1 MARRV
6 ENQFL
11 LHQSNRTCITGTYIL
26 DIFKKIKC
34 KGNVTKGKSIL
45 SPPPPPPP
53 PITFK
58 KEQTNKQKKQ
68 KKSKRNPWSRFLM
81 SVINSCSA
89 SFSIFLKLPLVFNNV
104 LIFRADVL
112 IFRCN
117 LFLQQRAFVI
127 FFKSEKVSDFYSMR
141 DFVYW

>member
-26 DIFKKIKC
+26 DISKKIKC

-45 SPPPPPPP
+45 SPPHPPP

-68 KKSKRNPWSRFLM
+68 KKAKEILG
-81 SVINSCSA
+81 
-89 SFSIFLKLPLVFNNV
+89 L
-104 LIFRADVL
+104 
-112 IFRCN
+112 
-117 LFLQQRAFVI
+117 
-127 FFKSEKVSDFYSMR
+127 DF
-141 DFVYW
+141 

>member
-26 DIFKKIKC
+26 DISKKKKC
-34 KGNVTKGKSIL
+34 KGNVTKGKTIL
-45 SPPPPPPP
+45 PPPPP

-68 KKSKRNPWSRFLM
+68 KKAKEILG
-81 SVINSCSA
+81 
-89 SFSIFLKLPLVFNNV
+89 L
-104 LIFRADVL
+104 
-112 IFRCN
+112 
-117 LFLQQRAFVI
+117 
-127 FFKSEKVSDFYSMR
+127 DF
-141 DFVYW
+141 

>member
-26 DIFKKIKC
+26 DISKKIKC
-34 KGNVTKGKSIL
+34 KVNVTKVKSIH
-45 SPPPPPPP
+45 SPPTPP

-68 KKSKRNPWSRFLM
+68 KKAKEILG
-81 SVINSCSA
+81 
-89 SFSIFLKLPLVFNNV
+89 L
-104 LIFRADVL
+104 
-112 IFRCN
+112 
-117 LFLQQRAFVI
+117 
-127 FFKSEKVSDFYSMR
+127 DF
-141 DFVYW
+141 

>member
-11 LHQSNRTCITGTYIL
+11 LHQSNRTCIKGTYIL

-45 SPPPPPPP
+45 SPPPHPPPLLL
-53 PITFK
+53 K
-58 KEQTNKQKKQ
+58 KNKQTNR
-68 KKSKRNPWSRFLM
+68 KSKRNPWSRFLM

-104 LIFRADVL
+104 LIFRADGL

>member
-26 DIFKKIKC
+26 DISKKIKC

-68 KKSKRNPWSRFLM
+68 KKAKEILG
-81 SVINSCSA
+81 
-89 SFSIFLKLPLVFNNV
+89 L
-104 LIFRADVL
+104 
-112 IFRCN
+112 
-117 LFLQQRAFVI
+117 
-127 FFKSEKVSDFYSMR
+127 DF
-141 DFVYW
+141 

>member
-26 DIFKKIKC
+26 DISKKIKF
-34 KGNVTKGKSIL
+34 KGKVTKGKSIPP
-45 SPPPPPPP
+45 PPPPPPP

-68 KKSKRNPWSRFLM
+68 KKAKEILG
-81 SVINSCSA
+81 
-89 SFSIFLKLPLVFNNV
+89 L
-104 LIFRADVL
+104 
-112 IFRCN
+112 
-117 LFLQQRAFVI
+117 
-127 FFKSEKVSDFYSMR
+127 DF
-141 DFVYW
+141 

>member
-11 LHQSNRTCITGTYIL
+11 LHQSNRTCITGTYI
-26 DIFKKIKC
+26 
-34 KGNVTKGKSIL
+34 
-45 SPPPPPPP
+45 

>member
-1 MARRV
+1 MARKV
-6 ENQFL
+6 ENQLL
-11 LHQSNRTCITGTYIL
+11 LHQSNRTCITGTYCM
-26 DIFKKIKC
+26 DISKKIKC
-34 KGNVTKGKSIL
+34 KGNVTKGKS
-45 SPPPPPPP
+45 PPP

-58 KEQTNKQKKQ
+58 KEQTNKQTNR
-68 KKSKRNPWSRFLM
+68 KSKNKTNPWSRFLM

-104 LIFRADVL
+104 LIFRVDVL

>member
-26 DIFKKIKC
+26 DISKKIKC

-45 SPPPPPPP
+45 SPRPLPPPHPP
-53 PITFK
+53 PITFE

-68 KKSKRNPWSRFLM
+68 KKAKEILG
-81 SVINSCSA
+81 
-89 SFSIFLKLPLVFNNV
+89 L
-104 LIFRADVL
+104 
-112 IFRCN
+112 
-117 LFLQQRAFVI
+117 
-127 FFKSEKVSDFYSMR
+127 DF
-141 DFVYW
+141 

>member
-26 DIFKKIKC
+26 DISKKIKC

-53 PITFK
+53 ITFK
-58 KEQTNKQKKQ
+58 KEQTNKQKKR
-68 KKSKRNPWSRFLM
+68 KKAKEILG
-81 SVINSCSA
+81 
-89 SFSIFLKLPLVFNNV
+89 L
-104 LIFRADVL
+104 
-112 IFRCN
+112 
-117 LFLQQRAFVI
+117 
-127 FFKSEKVSDFYSMR
+127 DF
-141 DFVYW
+141 

>member
-1 MARRV
+1 
-6 ENQFL
+6 
-11 LHQSNRTCITGTYIL
+11 
-26 DIFKKIKC
+26 
-34 KGNVTKGKSIL
+34 
-45 SPPPPPPP
+45 
-53 PITFK
+53 
-58 KEQTNKQKKQ
+58 
-68 KKSKRNPWSRFLM
+68 M

-104 LIFRADVL
+104 LIFRADAL

>member
-26 DIFKKIKC
+26 DIFKKKKC
-34 KGNVTKGKSIL
+34 KGKGIKGKPI
-45 SPPPPPPP
+45 PPPP

-68 KKSKRNPWSRFLM
+68 KKAKEILG
-81 SVINSCSA
+81 
-89 SFSIFLKLPLVFNNV
+89 L
-104 LIFRADVL
+104 
-112 IFRCN
+112 
-117 LFLQQRAFVI
+117 
-127 FFKSEKVSDFYSMR
+127 DF
-141 DFVYW
+141 

>member
-26 DIFKKIKC
+26 DISKKIKC

-45 SPPPPPPP
+45 SPPPHPPPF
-53 PITFK
+53 TFK

-68 KKSKRNPWSRFLM
+68 KKAKEILG
-81 SVINSCSA
+81 
-89 SFSIFLKLPLVFNNV
+89 L
-104 LIFRADVL
+104 
-112 IFRCN
+112 
-117 LFLQQRAFVI
+117 
-127 FFKSEKVSDFYSMR
+127 DF
-141 DFVYW
+141 

>member
-26 DIFKKIKC
+26 DISKKIKC

-45 SPPPPPPP
+45 SPPTPPP

-68 KKSKRNPWSRFLM
+68 KKAKEILG
-81 SVINSCSA
+81 
-89 SFSIFLKLPLVFNNV
+89 L
-104 LIFRADVL
+104 
-112 IFRCN
+112 
-117 LFLQQRAFVI
+117 
-127 FFKSEKVSDFYSMR
+127 DF
-141 DFVYW
+141 

>member
-26 DIFKKIKC
+26 DISKKIKC

-45 SPPPPPPP
+45 SPPPPHPPP

-68 KKSKRNPWSRFLM
+68 KKAKEILG
-81 SVINSCSA
+81 
-89 SFSIFLKLPLVFNNV
+89 L
-104 LIFRADVL
+104 
-112 IFRCN
+112 
-117 LFLQQRAFVI
+117 
-127 FFKSEKVSDFYSMR
+127 DF
-141 DFVYW
+141 

>member
-26 DIFKKIKC
+26 DISKKIKC

-53 PITFK
+53 ITFK

-68 KKSKRNPWSRFLM
+68 KKAKEILG
-81 SVINSCSA
+81 
-89 SFSIFLKLPLVFNNV
+89 L
-104 LIFRADVL
+104 
-112 IFRCN
+112 
-117 LFLQQRAFVI
+117 
-127 FFKSEKVSDFYSMR
+127 DF
-141 DFVYW
+141 

>member
-11 LHQSNRTCITGTYIL
+11 LHQPNRTCITGTHIL
-26 DIFKKIKC
+26 DISKKIKC
-34 KGNVTKGKSIL
+34 KVNVTKGKFIL
-45 SPPPPPPP
+45 PPPPPP

>member
-26 DIFKKIKC
+26 DISKKIKC

-45 SPPPPPPP
+45 SPPPTPPP

-68 KKSKRNPWSRFLM
+68 KKAKEILG
-81 SVINSCSA
+81 
-89 SFSIFLKLPLVFNNV
+89 L
-104 LIFRADVL
+104 
-112 IFRCN
+112 
-117 LFLQQRAFVI
+117 
-127 FFKSEKVSDFYSMR
+127 DF
-141 DFVYW
+141 

>member
-26 DIFKKIKC
+26 DISKKIKC

-45 SPPPPPPP
+45 SPPPHPPP

-68 KKSKRNPWSRFLM
+68 KKAKEILG
-81 SVINSCSA
+81 
-89 SFSIFLKLPLVFNNV
+89 L
-104 LIFRADVL
+104 
-112 IFRCN
+112 
-117 LFLQQRAFVI
+117 
-127 FFKSEKVSDFYSMR
+127 DF
-141 DFVYW
+141 

>member
-26 DIFKKIKC
+26 DISKKIKC

-45 SPPPPPPP
+45 SPPPPPP
-53 PITFK
+53 ITFK

-68 KKSKRNPWSRFLM
+68 KKAKEILG
-81 SVINSCSA
+81 
-89 SFSIFLKLPLVFNNV
+89 L
-104 LIFRADVL
+104 
-112 IFRCN
+112 
-117 LFLQQRAFVI
+117 
-127 FFKSEKVSDFYSMR
+127 DF
-141 DFVYW
+141 

>member
-1 MARRV
+1 MEGKRNER
-6 ENQFL
+6 
-11 LHQSNRTCITGTYIL
+11 
-26 DIFKKIKC
+26 KIH
-34 KGNVTKGKSIL
+34 
-45 SPPPPPPP
+45 PPP

-68 KKSKRNPWSRFLM
+68 KQNKTNPWSRFLM

-117 LFLQQRAFVI
+117 LFLQQRACVI
-127 FFKSEKVSDFYSMR
+127 FFKSEKVSDFTVCVILYIGS
-141 DFVYW
+141 FYLVQKISVACI